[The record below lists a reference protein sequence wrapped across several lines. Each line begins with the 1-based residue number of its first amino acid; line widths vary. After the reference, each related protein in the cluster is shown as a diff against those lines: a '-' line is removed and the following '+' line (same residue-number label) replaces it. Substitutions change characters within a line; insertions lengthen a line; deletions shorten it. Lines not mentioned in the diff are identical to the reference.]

1 MTTVPKTT
9 VIHTVSAKDASAVTA
24 AASTRYRT
32 QTRSQKFMR
41 NASANIAILSALI
54 LVGTV
59 VASVLYPSTFN
70 FYTAGN
76 LSVLAQQ
83 IPVIAILALGAGLLM
98 IAGEFDLSIAGVYT
112 VCPFLAALAF
122 TQWGWPFIPAIV
134 MSFAVALLIG
144 FTIGTVTNRLRVPS
158 FIASLGM
165 MFVLRGVVRG
175 ISIDATTGQPGA
187 ISLKPPGVFE
197 ALMAGHVWGPIYAQT
212 LWLLVFG
219 VAAWVLLN
227 GHTLGNHVYATGG
240 DPEAAEKNGIR
251 TNRTKLVAF
260 MLCSFC
266 AAFAGLMQATR
277 INTIDPGQTLT
288 GLELQAIAACVIGG
302 TYLFGGRGSIVGIT
316 LGAILLV
323 TVENILL
330 LIKAPGEFMP
340 VFIGA
345 IIIISVILN
354 MNVGSAFGRRK
365 Y

>member
-1 MTTVPKTT
+1 MATVPNPS
-9 VIHTVSAKDASAVTA
+9 VMPSVSTQDANAVSA
-24 AASTRYRT
+24 AASTRYRK
-32 QTRSQKFMR
+32 QTRRQKFMR

-54 LVGTV
+54 ILGTI
-59 VASVLYPSTFN
+59 VATVMYPGTFN

-83 IPVIAILALGAGLLM
+83 IPVIAILSLGAGLLM

-112 VCPFLAALAF
+112 LCPFLAALAF
-122 TQWGWPFIPAIV
+122 NHWGWPFIPSIALAFVIA
-134 MSFAVALLIG
+134 MAVG
-144 FTIGTVTNRLRVPS
+144 FTIGSVTNRLRVPS

-175 ISIDATTGQPGA
+175 VSIDPTTDQPGA
-187 ISLKPPGVFE
+187 ISLSPPEFFQNI
-197 ALMAGHVWGPIYAQT
+197 MAGHVIGPIYAQT
-212 LWLLVFG
+212 VWLALLG
-219 VAAWVLLN
+219 IGAWILLN
-227 GHTLGNHVYATGG
+227 SHAFGNHVYATGG

-251 TNRTKLVAF
+251 TKRTKLIAF
-260 MLCSFC
+260 MLCSCC

-288 GLELQAIAACVIGG
+288 GLELQAIAAAVIGG
-302 TYLFGGRGSIVGIT
+302 TYLFGGRGSILGIT
-316 LGAILLV
+316 LGAVLLV

-330 LIKAPGEFMP
+330 LINAPGEFMP

-345 IIIISVILN
+345 IIIVSVILN
-354 MNVGSAFGRRK
+354 MNVGTAFGRRR